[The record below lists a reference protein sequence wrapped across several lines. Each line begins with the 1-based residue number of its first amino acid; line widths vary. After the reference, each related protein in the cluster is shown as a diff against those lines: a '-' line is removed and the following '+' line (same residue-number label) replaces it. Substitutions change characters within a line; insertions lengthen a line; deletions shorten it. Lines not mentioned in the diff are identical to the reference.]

1 MKHGQRGVT
10 SDGTCATWGSRPG
23 GRSSAPP
30 WSYSGRLRVPV
41 GRWIPDTF
49 DQRRSLR
56 ITTTWVGPGVFLV
69 VSAARFGQSVRVLDG
84 PGIGVAWEPCP
95 RVARMGTIP
104 MLDEP
109 APDLDAETIRRM
121 AAHEVKIVLSPA
133 EVDALSKLLGPLL
146 GEIRQVAPADRAG
159 AEPETSVTVEEWPR

>member
-1 MKHGQRGVT
+1 MPRQ
-10 SDGTCATWGSRPG
+10 
-23 GRSSAPP
+23 GR
-30 WSYSGRLRVPV
+30 
-41 GRWIPDTF
+41 DF
-49 DQRRSLR
+49 
-56 ITTTWVGPGVFLV
+56 FV
-69 VSAARFGQSVRVLDG
+69 VSAAPFAHSVPERDDS
-84 PGIGVAWEPCP
+84 GIGMAREPCG

-121 AAHEVKIVLSPA
+121 AAHEVKIALSPA

-146 GEIRQVAPADRAG
+146 GEIRQVAPGDRDG